1 MKFRCPN
8 CNHAIHI
15 LDRSDPEATLVQS
28 DVTCP
33 SCESR
38 FSLKPAEEETSLP
51 DKISSVGHFEIRR
64 LLGHGSYG
72 AVFLAWDPELDRLV
86 ALKVPRETSSP
97 RKSSRSFISEARAA
111 AGIQHPNVMSIYE
124 IGEYQSGHYIAC
136 QYVEGVTLKQWL
148 QERECSIQQAVKMM
162 MAICRGV
169 QAAHEKNVV
178 HRDLKPGNIL
188 VDVNGNPVVADFG
201 LARRESQG
209 QVTLTVE
216 GQLIG
221 TPAYMSPEQARGDVS
236 AIGPLSDVFSLGVI
250 LYELLSRERPFQATE
265 SQTVLHNI
273 LSEDALPLRRVV
285 HGLPADLETICM
297 KAMQKNPAERYQSA
311 QDFLQDLQC
320 FLDGKPIAAR
330 RTSQFELIYRRLRKY
345 PVATV
350 GVLCLL
356 ILSGTLLVIVL
367 KDGDSV
373 AVGNPERATN
383 SGSDSELSV
392 EAEQEKST
400 EVPLTEVSLNLI
412 GRLDERL
419 GQIRWAIAP
428 LDLTTRLPL
437 AEEVLRV
444 EGQESIQARLKP
456 GEYLVL
462 VEIEGFGFAE
472 VYRTVPK
479 SISDP
484 AVMPLQTRLPWTPN
498 QAGDGILWA
507 PVVVQR
513 FQDVTAGMVKV
524 PAGIFTSGDGSPQSP
539 RTERR
544 VSAFW
549 IDAHEV
555 TWSEYYD
562 ALDRDLP
569 ENVEGTNAAH
579 SMNWFQ
585 AVEWSENL
593 GKRLPTSQEFE
604 YLGTNLGT
612 SEFPSGQAQD
622 YDMTSWTYEAAG
634 RPKSD
639 KVGLLSIYGI
649 HSNVAEWTDSS
660 FTPFTMSGR
669 YPDVVLRK
677 IQESRAVRGG
687 PVQQGRNVRGEFEVW
702 PTVRSISGWNAL
714 TTFDD
719 EIGFRCAVSEKP
731 RFIHLLKENNGDSK
745 SEQAGG
751 SESAVKKSDKGS
763 DD

>member
-8 CNHAIHI
+8 CNYAIQV
-15 LDRSDPEATLVQS
+15 LDRSDPDETVVET

-38 FSLKPAEEETSLP
+38 FSLTPAEEDTVIP
-51 DKISSVGHFEIRR
+51 DKIESVGHFEIRR

-72 AVFLAWDPELDRLV
+72 AVFLAWDAELDRRV
-86 ALKVPRETSSP
+86 ALKVPRESNSP

-148 QERECSIQQAVKMM
+148 KERECSIQQAVKIML
-162 MAICRGV
+162 AISRGV
-169 QAAHEKNVV
+169 QAAHEKNVI

-188 VDVNGNPVVADFG
+188 VDLNGNPVVADFG
-201 LARRESQG
+201 LARRESRG

-236 AIGPLSDVFSLGVI
+236 AIGPLSDMFSLGVI

-265 SQTVLHNI
+265 SQTVLHKI
-273 LSEDALPLRRVV
+273 LTEDAVPLRRVAK
-285 HGLPADLETICM
+285 GLPADLEIICM
-297 KAMQKNPAERYQSA
+297 KAMQKSPAERYQSVEEFA
-311 QDFLQDLQC
+311 GDLQSYH
-320 FLDGKPIAAR
+320 DGRPISAR
-330 RTSQFELIYRRLRKY
+330 RASVVELTYRRLRKY
-345 PVATV
+345 PAATF
-350 GVLCLL
+350 GLSCSLVLLCMLTASLL
-356 ILSGTLLVIVL
+356 QNR
-367 KDGDSV
+367 DSV
-373 AVGNPERATN
+373 AVENADRETAVVADPK
-383 SGSDSELSV
+383 LSL
-392 EAEQEKST
+392 EGEQERPAD
-400 EVPLTEVSLNLI
+400 VILTEVDLSLVGSSENP
-412 GRLDERL
+412 L

-437 AEEVLRV
+437 TDEVVRV
-444 EGQESIQARLKP
+444 DSQESIQTRLKP

-462 VEIEGFGFAE
+462 VDIQGFGFAE

-479 SISDP
+479 SVTEP
-484 AVMPLQTRLPWTPN
+484 AVMPLRTRLPWKPN
-498 QAGDGILWA
+498 QVGDGIVWA
-507 PVVVQR
+507 PVVVRR
-513 FQDVTAGMVKV
+513 FEELTAGMVKV
-524 PAGIFTSGDGSPQSP
+524 PAGVFTSGDGSAQHPKTVCGIS
-539 RTERR
+539 E
-544 VSAFW
+544 FW
-549 IDAHEV
+549 ADDHEV
-555 TWSEYYD
+555 SWDEYYD

-569 ENVEGTNAAH
+569 EGVDGTTAAH

-604 YLGTNLGT
+604 YLATNLGT
-612 SEFPSGQAQD
+612 SEFPSGRIQD
-622 YDMTSWTYEAAG
+622 YPKTSWAYNAVAT
-634 RPKSD
+634 PKSD
-639 KVGLLSIYGI
+639 QVGLLGIYGI

-660 FTPFTMSGR
+660 FTPFTMNSQ
-669 YPDVVLRK
+669 YPDLLLRK

-687 PVQQGRNVRGEFEVW
+687 PVQQGGNVRGKFEVW
-702 PTVRSISGWNAL
+702 PTVRSISAWNAL

-719 EIGFRCAVSEKP
+719 EIGFRCVVSQKP
-731 RFIHLLKENNGDSK
+731 RFVYLLGDAGDD
-745 SEQAGG
+745 SEDQQVGV
-751 SESAVKKSDKGS
+751 SE
-763 DD
+763 